1 MEQLDQQ
8 RKLGKLSDQE
18 ALGKYTNLLDLE
30 KRNQKQTKQPNPE
43 LLFKI
48 EKEIYDL
55 NQDISKQKEKDRK
68 EAEQNAEKL
77 RKINQDMIIDSLK
90 AADKEFE
97 AKRKQL
103 EFEKAERLKV
113 KGVDV
118 AEVNTWYNE
127 SLKGINKD
135 EKEKKD
141 KKKEEKRKKD
151 V

>member
-1 MEQLDQQ
+1 
-8 RKLGKLSDQE
+8 
-18 ALGKYTNLLDLE
+18 
-30 KRNQKQTKQPNPE
+30 
-43 LLFKI
+43 
-48 EKEIYDL
+48 
-55 NQDISKQKEKDRK
+55 
-68 EAEQNAEKL
+68 
-77 RKINQDMIIDSLK
+77 MIIDSLK

-151 V
+151 AAKEKTGLELQAVIS